1 MQLNRKGWKTYF
13 FWILLSEAVGMLS
26 GALSRDGM
34 LSFLDS
40 AAQSP
45 LSPPPILFPFVWTAL
60 YALMGVGMAQVARY
74 GKRSEISKAQRLFLT
89 QLAVN
94 FLWPL
99 IFFNAQ
105 AYGFALLWLLLLW
118 MLVLAMALEF
128 GEQYR
133 SAGLLQIPYLL
144 WLTFAAYLNF
154 TVWRLNM

>member
-1 MQLNRKGWKTYF
+1 
-13 FWILLSEAVGMLS
+13 MLS
-26 GALSRDGM
+26 GALSREGM

-60 YALMGVGMAQVARY
+60 YALMGIGMPQVARY
-74 GKRSEISKAQRLFLT
+74 GKRGEISKARRLFLA

-99 IFFNAQ
+99 IFFNAR

>member
-1 MQLNRKGWKTYF
+1 
-13 FWILLSEAVGMLS
+13 MLS

-45 LSPPPILFPFVWTAL
+45 LSPPPILFPFVWTPL
-60 YALMGVGMAQVARY
+60 YALMGIGMAQVARY
-74 GKRSEISKAQRLFLT
+74 GKRSEIGKARRLLLT
-89 QLAVN
+89 QRAVN

-99 IFFNAQ
+99 IFFNAR